1 VTSVEEPFAQRL
13 DAFLAAR
20 GATRGALLATVGEP
34 FGPPL
39 LVVAAGSIL
48 HGFGNQR
55 SDIDVNVVV
64 DRDVTRLP
72 ITAYS
77 NDVMIDTK
85 YFAPAEVDRWVTT
98 LRDWPRP
105 PQRLDRDQWAVR
117 LAAVI
122 NCTRFGHGLI
132 LSAQDAWQRWAT
144 VLREPWLA
152 ASVAEWWSVES
163 IRRQVAADWLA
174 DRRPLLAAQRRYE
187 AILAAFESRAAAAG
201 QLHYGA
207 KWIAEKLRRIG
218 DRAALDALRSIMRAP
233 ISAAEAAD
241 YLARCVAILDEF
253 HARGQSNLAAQLWY
267 LPGVAAR
274 ELDARTFVTRWGMR
288 GIELRGST
296 PRVPKAAEPI
306 WQGEI
311 GDRPPSN
318 ILSLFTDDMLWLSI
332 VGTTS

>member
-1 VTSVEEPFAQRL
+1 VTAVDESFGERL

-39 LVVAAGSIL
+39 LIVAAGSIL

-72 ITAYS
+72 ITSYA
-77 NDVMIDTK
+77 NDVMVDTK
-85 YFAPAEVDRWVTT
+85 YFAPAEVDRWAKT
-98 LRDWPRP
+98 LRNRPWP
-105 PQRLDRDQWAVR
+105 PQRLDREQWAGR

-122 NCTRFGHGLI
+122 NCTRFGHGLV
-132 LSAQDAWQRWAT
+132 LSARDGWHGWT
-144 VLREPWLA
+144 SVLREPWLT
-152 ASVAEWWSVES
+152 ASVAEWWNVES
-163 IRRQVAADWLA
+163 IRRQAAASWLA
-174 DRRPLLAAQRRYE
+174 DTRPLLAAQRQYE

-207 KWIAEKLRRIG
+207 KWIAEKLRRLG
-218 DRAALDALRSIMRAP
+218 DNSALDALRSMMRAP
-233 ISAAEAAD
+233 TTSSEAAD
-241 YLARCVAILDEF
+241 FLARGTAILGEF
-253 HARGQSNLAAQLWY
+253 RVRDQNDLAAQLWY

-274 ELDARTFVTRWGMR
+274 ALDARTFVTRWEMR
-288 GIELRGST
+288 GLELRGST
-296 PRVPKAAEPI
+296 PLVPKVAEPI
-306 WQGEI
+306 WQGGI
-311 GDRPPSN
+311 GEALPPN
-318 ILSLFTDDMLWLSI
+318 IRSLFTEDMLWLSI